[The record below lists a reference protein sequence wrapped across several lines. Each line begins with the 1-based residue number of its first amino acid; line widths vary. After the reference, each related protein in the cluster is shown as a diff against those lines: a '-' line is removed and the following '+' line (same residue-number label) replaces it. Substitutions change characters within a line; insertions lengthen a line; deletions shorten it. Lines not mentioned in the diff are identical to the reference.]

1 MLPTFI
7 KKVMVLLVQVSASVY
22 QITTNWMLFKIISF
36 QPAIVMQ
43 LVQVVC
49 NVQILLVSVLAMQAT
64 KGQNVMLLVAVIP
77 LVQVAQHVISQQV
90 NVLAI
95 QDTQEPLV
103 IPVLPTTTEQV
114 AELVQVSLL
123 NFQLKIY
130 FFKATIFIFSLWM

>member
-1 MLPTFI
+1 
-7 KKVMVLLVQVSASVY
+7 MVLLVQVSASVY
-22 QITTNWMLFKIISF
+22 HITTNWMLFKIISF

-64 KGQNVMLLVAVIP
+64 KGQNVILLVVVIP

-95 QDTQEPLV
+95 QGTQEPHVTL
-103 IPVLPTTTEQV
+103 VLPITTEQV
-114 AELVQVSLL
+114 VELVQVSI
-123 NFQLKIY
+123 QLI
-130 FFKATIFIFSLWM
+130 SRRNHL